1 VHTGIARLAR
11 IGPALDRKAVVE
23 YRELPARSLLNR
35 CSSGR
40 VPFNWTINPYRGCE
54 FACRYC
60 YARYTHEFMEFH
72 DPADFERKIWAKR
85 FDAAAF
91 ARELR
96 AVKRGEWIAVGTA
109 TDPYQPAERRYSIT
123 RSILSVLARQAGLR
137 VALTTKSDM
146 VARDAALLV
155 ELARRNQ
162 VRVNFTVTTMDEGL
176 ARLVEPLAPRPELR
190 LRAASKLAAAGVETA
205 VYACPVMPGL
215 NDTPE
220 SLEAVAVAARAAG
233 ARRFGAGVV
242 FLKPCAQAVFLPFLD
257 QEFPHLAAAYRRWF
271 SRSDYLRDDT
281 GERVGALAEAIS
293 GRLGFERNRASR
305 SPEWGQLELFAV
317 DS

>member
-1 VHTGIARLAR
+1 VHSGIAHLAR

-35 CSSGR
+35 CRGAR
-40 VPFNWTINPYRGCE
+40 VPFEWTINPYRGCE

-60 YARYTHEFMEFH
+60 YARYTHEFMEFR

-85 FDAAAF
+85 FDARGF

-96 AVKRGEWIAVGTA
+96 AVKPGEWIALGTA
-109 TDPYQPAERRYSIT
+109 TDPYQPAERRYGVT
-123 RSILSVLARQAGLR
+123 RSILRVLARQAGLR
-137 VALTTKSDM
+137 VAVTTKSDL
-146 VARDAALLV
+146 VARDSALLA

-162 VRVNFTVTTMDEGL
+162 VRVNFTVTTMDGRL
-176 ARLVEPLAPRPELR
+176 ARLLEPLAPRPELR
-190 LRAASKLAAAGVETA
+190 LRAASRLVSAGIETA

-215 NDTPE
+215 NDSPE
-220 SLEAVAVAARAAG
+220 SLEAVALAARAAG
-233 ARRFGAGVV
+233 ARRFGTGVV

-257 QEFPHLAAAYRRWF
+257 REFPHLAAAYRRWF
-271 SRSDYLRDDT
+271 ARSAYLRDGT
-281 GERVGALAEAIS
+281 AERVRVFTEALAA
-293 GRLGFERNRASR
+293 RLGFDRHGSSR
-305 SPEWGQLELFAV
+305 PPAWGQMELFAV